1 MASSPRLPVGIDPLN
16 EAEAFDIVRSA
27 LWTVI
32 VASGPPVLAAM
43 VVGIIIAFFQAL
55 TQIQE
60 MTLTFIPK
68 MVTVFGMLI
77 ATGPFIGEQMLIF
90 SQQAFLRMETGFDR
104 SRFDTSTRSEA
115 LGKSPLELRPG
126 FKDQAPL
133 TEGP

>member
-1 MASSPRLPVGIDPLN
+1 MN
-16 EAEAFDIVRSA
+16 EAEALDIVRSA
-27 LWTVI
+27 LWTI
-32 VASGPPVLAAM
+32 ILASGPPVLAAM

-90 SQQAFLRMETGFDR
+90 SQQAFSRMETGFDR
-104 SRFDTSTRSEA
+104 GRSNAASR
-115 LGKSPLELRPG
+115 G
-126 FKDQAPL
+126 
-133 TEGP
+133 EG